1 MESNSNDSYE
11 LTIWKNGKHADSCFK
26 VEVTKDINTIPK
38 LKDLILFS
46 NNTINLPP
54 EKIRLFSHKGLELE
68 EIDLPYLKDSPL
80 IYISLDNKDFNNINY
95 YYEDKIIKPIKSGG
109 FGEVLLGEHV
119 LTQKKVAIKKTD
131 IKHFSTEEIYNLSRE
146 GRLISNLAHPN
157 IIKIYS
163 FYTYE
168 NYLYNVMEY
177 AQGGELTQLINEKDP
192 IPEEKIKNIFKQIYK
207 AVQYLHNKNIIHRD
221 LKTNNIVFLDKE
233 QTHAAIID
241 FGISSTSCGGD
252 VLKAGTLKYLPPEI
266 LNGGNFKNS
275 IKIDMWALG
284 IILYLL
290 NFKKF
295 PFDGK
300 TFSDIKK
307 NIFYDPVIYPNNIKI
322 RKTLINLID
331 KLLEKDPTTRI
342 SCADESFTEYFNDN
356 DMNKE
361 AFSITK
367 INKSQ
372 STKKANKLSVN
383 MKPSDVKKILE
394 NLKSNNKK

>member
-1 MESNSNDSYE
+1 MESKTNDEYE

-26 VEVTKDINTIPK
+26 IQVTKDINTIQK

-46 NNTINLPP
+46 KKSISSPP
-54 EKIRLFSHKGLELE
+54 EKIRLFSHKGMELE
-68 EIDLPYLKDSPL
+68 DLDLPYLKDSPL
-80 IYISLDNKDFNNINY
+80 IYISLDNKEFNNVNY
-95 YYEDKIIKPIKSGG
+95 YYEYKIIKPIKSGG
-109 FGEVLLGEHV
+109 FAQVLLGENV
-119 LTQKKVAIKKTD
+119 LNHKLVAIKKTD
-131 IKHFSTEEIYNLSRE
+131 IKHFSTEELYNLSRE
-146 GRLISNLAHPN
+146 GRLLSNLIHPN

-177 AQGGELTQLINEKDP
+177 AKGGELTQLVNAKED
-192 IPEEKIKNIFKQIYK
+192 IPEERIKSIFKQIYN

-221 LKTNNIVFLDKE
+221 LKINNIVFLDEEK
-233 QTHAAIID
+233 THVAIID

-266 LNGGNFKNS
+266 FNGETFKNS

-290 NFKKF
+290 YFKNF

-300 TFSDIKK
+300 NFTEIKK
-307 NIFYDPVIYPNNIKI
+307 RIHYDPVFYPKNVKI

-331 KLLEKDPTTRI
+331 KLLEKDYNARI
-342 SCADESFTEYFNDN
+342 SCSDESFSEYFNDN
-356 DMNKE
+356 DMSKE
-361 AFSITK
+361 AFLITRVTNAKSTKK
-367 INKSQ
+367 INKYSY
-372 STKKANKLSVN
+372 NL
-383 MKPSDVKKILE
+383 KPADVKNLLD